1 MPRLDKLTTLRN
13 IANFSNRTERSN
25 GPKSMQI
32 CIGNEIF
39 PQIFSGARAGHTC
52 SGDFDRFTARAVGF
66 IFFNIVG
73 VLSFWKG

>member
-1 MPRLDKLTTLRN
+1 MRIFQIEEN
-13 IANFSNRTERSN
+13 NSN

-32 CIGNEIF
+32 WIGNEIF

-66 IFFNIVG
+66 IFSILLVFCLFGKVESFHSSIVT
-73 VLSFWKG
+73 LH